1 MTLEKLQ
8 SEMIQ
13 ALKDGN
19 KFRKMVI
26 ADLVGSV
33 KKAAIDKNCR
43 DNIMESLVDE
53 VLLKCKKTAQEMIDT
68 CPADRVATLAEYKNQ
83 LEIINEFAP
92 VLIVNEDVIRDMIN
106 DALEKNGVEPVKKNK
121 GMVMKTIMPMFKGKA
136 DMSVVSKVV
145 GGMLHD

>member
-13 ALKDGN
+13 ALKSGH

-43 DNIMESLVDE
+43 DNITETLVDE

-68 CPADRVATLAEYKNQ
+68 CPADRIETLAEYVKQ
-83 LEIINEFAP
+83 FDIICEFAP
-92 VLIVNEDVIRDMIN
+92 VLMTDEEEIRFAILDVVNGEIEFTKANRGKIMKIVSST
-106 DALEKNGVEPVKKNK
+106 L
-121 GMVMKTIMPMFKGKA
+121 KGKA
-136 DMSVVSKVV
+136 DMGIVNKVV
-145 GGMLHD
+145 GGMLL

>member
-13 ALKDGN
+13 AMKNGN
-19 KFRKMVI
+19 KFRKGVL
-26 ADLVGSV
+26 ADLIGNI
-33 KKAAIDKNCR
+33 KTAAINKNCR
-43 DNIMESLVDE
+43 DNITEAFVDE

-92 VLIVNEDVIRDMIN
+92 VLIVNEEDIRNLILDAIN
-106 DALEKNGVEPVKKNK
+106 GEIELTKANK
-121 GMVMKTIMPMFKGKA
+121 GKVMKIIAPVFKGKA
-136 DMSVVSKVV
+136 DMKIVNNVI
-145 GGMLHD
+145 GEMLV

>member
-13 ALKDGN
+13 ALKNGD
-19 KFRKMVI
+19 KFRKQVI

-33 KKAAIDKNCR
+33 KTAAINKNCR
-43 DNIMESLVDE
+43 DNITEALVDE

-68 CPADRVATLAEYKNQ
+68 CPADRIETLAEYVKQ
-83 LEIINEFAP
+83 FDIIDEFAP
-92 VLIVNEDVIRDMIN
+92 KLMTDDEEIRNLILDAIN
-106 DALEKNGVEPVKKNK
+106 GEIEMTKANRGK
-121 GMVMKTIMPMFKGKA
+121 VMKIIAPVFKGKA

-145 GGMLHD
+145 GDMLM

>member
-13 ALKDGN
+13 AMKNGN
-19 KFRKMVI
+19 KFRKGVL
-26 ADLVGSV
+26 ADLIGNI
-33 KKAAIDKNCR
+33 KTAAINKNCR
-43 DNIMESLVDE
+43 DNITETFVDE

-92 VLIVNEDVIRDMIN
+92 VLIVNEEDIRNLILDAIN
-106 DALEKNGVEPVKKNK
+106 GEIELTKSNK
-121 GMVMKTIMPMFKGKA
+121 GKVMKIIAPVFKGKA
-136 DMSVVSKVV
+136 DMKVV
-145 GGMLHD
+145 NKVIGEILV